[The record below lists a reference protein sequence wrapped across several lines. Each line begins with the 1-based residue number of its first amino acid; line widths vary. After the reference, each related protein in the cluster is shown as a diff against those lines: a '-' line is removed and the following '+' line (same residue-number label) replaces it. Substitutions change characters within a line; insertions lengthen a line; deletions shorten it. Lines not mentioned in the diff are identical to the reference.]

1 MLAFTTQASTA
12 VGSITYCVQTAQPY
26 CGPSRLSAHKA
37 SAKTGILSPN
47 YLKKKAFYCC
57 TVLSQTQVQSTVLY
71 NSEIWTIKDHKR
83 KLTTFEMA
91 VLSKTCGITRR
102 DRRRNMDIL
111 KELQM
116 EKDINDTPFDL
127 LWACDS
133 HGKGQ
138 MSTYLATWI
147 HTWTTD

>member
-1 MLAFTTQASTA
+1 MVGDQQHDMLPSMLAFTTQASTA

-102 DRRRNMDIL
+102 DRRRNVNVW
-111 KELQM
+111 KKLQM
-116 EKDINDTPFDL
+116 KNDISEIL
-127 LWACDS
+127 
-133 HGKGQ
+133 
-138 MSTYLATWI
+138 
-147 HTWTTD
+147 HTR